1 LLILQSKITT
11 FKVTSHHCRKQA
23 KLLIQSNKIQRPLLA
38 ITGVDSMLNYLHLK
52 TAGGVALEVP
62 QANASL
68 EVPFWH
74 RPTAQKP
81 PTITSGK
88 GNSGGGVNYAP
99 EHGCVPHKTKTL
111 QYVLG
116 RFGGGGNVNCP
127 RVHLHNP
134 RLAVPVK

>member
-1 LLILQSKITT
+1 MLQSKITT
-11 FKVTSHHCRKQA
+11 FKVTWHHCRKQD
-23 KLLIQSNKIQRPLLA
+23 KLLTQSYKIQRPLLA
-38 ITGVDSMLNYLHLK
+38 ITGVDSMLNYFHQK
-52 TAGGVALEVP
+52 TSGGIALEVP

-68 EVPFWH
+68 EVPFRH

-88 GNSGGGVNYAP
+88 GNSGCGVNYVP

-111 QYVLG
+111 QCVLG
-116 RFGGGGNVNCP
+116 RFGGGGNVNCL

-134 RLAVPVK
+134 RLAVLVK